1 MMRRMMNQNGKELSD
16 RENKRKQIQMIV
28 DATKECVKMIV
39 QKQVMTEMAKTKKMA
54 EMTEMTEVKEESET
68 REKEAIE
75 VTELTVEVDSQC
87 LIEETLR
94 IKA

>member
-1 MMRRMMNQNGKELSD
+1 MNQNGKELSD

-54 EMTEMTEVKEESET
+54 EMTEVKEESET
-68 REKEAIE
+68 REEKEAIE